1 MSILTGP
8 LVDFFLYPELIES
21 LIKGSANSSSNVAGS
36 PIVPNSSSNTG
47 SSLPPMNSSSNPTT
61 GWPWTGSGNFGGYSL
76 PTDIMN
82 PDEDNP
88 TNPELETPESS
99 KVDDQ
104 FDFGEYLTGL
114 LASAGREN
122 ELNREYNALEAQAN
136 RKFQMFMSNT
146 AYQRAVADLKAA
158 GLNPILAFGNG
169 QHSAATTPTGSSGS
183 YQTGGGDTL
192 SDIIAVLAD
201 LVSAGADVAN
211 AVSSFIP
218 KTVLSGKVK

>member
-1 MSILTGP
+1 MPVSGLLSELVYNTILGP
-8 LVDFFLYPELIES
+8 IPNYIRLLFS
-21 LIKGSANSSSNVAGS
+21 GSANSSSNVAGS
-36 PIVPNSSSNTG
+36 PSVPNSSSNANNNLP
-47 SSLPPMNSSSNPTT
+47 SSNSSS
-61 GWPWTGSGNFGGYSL
+61 SL

-114 LASAGREN
+114 LSSVGYEN
-122 ELNREYNALEAQAN
+122 DLNREYNALEAQAN
-136 RKFQMFMSNT
+136 RKFQMYMSNT

-158 GLNPILAFGNG
+158 GLNPILAFGSG
-169 QHSAATTPTGSSGS
+169 QHSAATTPSGSSGS
-183 YQTGGGDTL
+183 YQTGGGDTI
-192 SDIIAVLAD
+192 SDLLKVLAD

-211 AVSSFIP
+211 AVSGFIP
-218 KTVLSGKVK
+218 KLSK